1 MNNYTAD
8 LYEIKREINTY
19 SNKLVNGLGKPEAKL
34 AKQMIYGISKSG
46 SCVLS
51 DVSDALMEDIKKVN
65 TVERLSRRLRV
76 NLPGELERNYLN
88 LVITSLPANP
98 VILVDDTDIIKPYG
112 EKFESLGIV
121 RDGSSANKVYE
132 KGYMVTEIVALTAKE
147 KHPVSL
153 FSHIHSSTE
162 KNYKSTNTVLYS
174 GLDKVIENVNGKP
187 CFVFDRG
194 FDMNALYNRLH
205 KKNADFIV
213 RIKENRKI
221 FHKGKWFKATVLRD
235 SRKGKIK
242 TQVWFNSQRIDCY
255 VSHLNVRLTS
265 SKQSVRLLLV
275 YGIGE
280 TPMMLITSKT
290 VNSKEEAVDILRT
303 YMSRWRIEEYFRF
316 KKEEYGFENIRVR
329 SLRAMNNIN
338 KFLSYAITFSGLL
351 IEGMDRK
358 LLAIKALL
366 HSKAIKK
373 KIRFWYY
380 QMTKGIR
387 EILKHARRG
396 IRDYLNIEVRCRHK
410 QLSLFKC

>member
-8 LYEIKREINTY
+8 LYEIKRGINTY
-19 SNKLVNGLGKPEAKL
+19 SSKLTNGLGKPVTKL
-34 AKQMIYGISKSG
+34 TKQMIYGISKSG

-51 DVSDALMEDIKKVN
+51 DISDALMEDIKKAN
-65 TVERLSRRLRV
+65 TIERLSRRLKEK
-76 NLPGELERNYLN
+76 LPEAMEENYLN
-88 LVITSLPANP
+88 LVRGKMPDNP

-121 RDGSSANKVYE
+121 RDGSSLKKVYE

-153 FSHIHSSTE
+153 FSHIHSSRE
-162 KNYKSTNTVLYS
+162 KNYKSTNAVLYS
-174 GLDKVIENVNGKP
+174 GLDKVIEHVNGKP

-194 FDMNALYNRLH
+194 FDMNALYNRLN

-221 FHKGKWFKATVLRD
+221 FNKGKWFKATVLRD

-242 TQVWFNSQRIDCY
+242 TQVWFNGKKIDCY

-265 SKQSVRLLLV
+265 SRQSVRLLLV

-280 TPMMLITSKT
+280 TPMMLVTSKT
-290 VNSKEEAVDILRT
+290 VNSKEEAIGILRT

-316 KKEEYGFENIRVR
+316 KKGEYGFENIRVR
-329 SLRAMNNIN
+329 SLQSMNNIN
-338 KFLSYAITFSGLL
+338 RFLSYAITFSGLL

-358 LLAIKALL
+358 LLAIKTLI
-366 HSKAIKK
+366 HSKSIKK

-380 QMTKGIR
+380 QMAKGIR
-387 EILKHARRG
+387 EMLKHAKHG
-396 IRDYLNIEVRCRHK
+396 IRDYLNIEVRCKHK
-410 QLSLFKC
+410 QLSFFKF